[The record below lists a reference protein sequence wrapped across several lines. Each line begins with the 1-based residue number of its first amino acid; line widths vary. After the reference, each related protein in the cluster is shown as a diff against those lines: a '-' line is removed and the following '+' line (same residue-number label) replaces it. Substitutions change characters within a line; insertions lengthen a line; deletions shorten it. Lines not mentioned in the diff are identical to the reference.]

1 MTRLTNPATKSLF
14 FPDPVYVLRAG
25 AAEFLSHFKSKKKE
39 GEIAESTPIIGGVA
53 ALCVCVAFSF
63 SGRRDLLSP
72 HPSIMSRVESTVSLS
87 SSDVL
92 SVSPARISV
101 HTKSKRLKRASFSPL
116 TCVCAT
122 ARSYYSL
129 LLLHGRVD
137 FNFFFPLSAA
147 IIFSTSFVCVCLR
160 PKRKRKYP
168 TNKQTN
174 KQTST
179 SGKLFVSFLFVLRYT
194 PIMSACS
201 RLLPTRCNAL
211 FFDSF
216 SREKYRMCIVIFV
229 FLFFLSFF
237 LFLPLRTC
245 FCRTC

>member
-1 MTRLTNPATKSLF
+1 
-14 FPDPVYVLRAG
+14 
-25 AAEFLSHFKSKKKE
+25 
-39 GEIAESTPIIGGVA
+39 
-53 ALCVCVAFSF
+53 
-63 SGRRDLLSP
+63 
-72 HPSIMSRVESTVSLS
+72 MSRVESTVSLS

-147 IIFSTSFVCVCLR
+147 IIFYPLLLCVFVSG
-160 PKRKRKYP
+160 RKEKEKTQQ

-174 KQTST
+174 KRQPA
-179 SGKLFVSFLFVLRYT
+179 GNFLF
-194 PIMSACS
+194 
-201 RLLPTRCNAL
+201 L
-211 FFDSF
+211 FFLCCVTPLSCPRVPDSF
-216 SREKYRMCIVIFV
+216 QLGVTLFFSILFHGRNTECVLLFFV
-229 FLFFLSFF
+229 FLFFLSSF

>member
-1 MTRLTNPATKSLF
+1 MSCVRERLNSWAIPSQ
-14 FPDPVYVLRAG
+14 
-25 AAEFLSHFKSKKKE
+25 KKKE

-101 HTKSKRLKRASFSPL
+101 HTKSKRLKRASFFSPDL
-116 TCVCAT
+116 CVCAT
-122 ARSYYSL
+122 ARSYYTLLL

-147 IIFSTSFVCVCLR
+147 IIFYPLLLCVCVCLR
-160 PKRKRKYP
+160 PKRKKKIP
-168 TNKQTN
+168 NKQTN
-174 KQTST
+174 KRQPA
-179 SGKLFVSFLFVLRYT
+179 GNFFVF
-194 PIMSACS
+194 
-201 RLLPTRCNAL
+201 
-211 FFDSF
+211 SF
-216 SREKYRMCIVIFV
+216 SFCVALHPYHVRV
-229 FLFFLSFF
+229 FPTPSN
-237 LFLPLRTC
+237 TV
-245 FCRTC
+245 